1 MTDYSLYDATV
12 PQATSALN
20 AILSLLDL
28 LQAHAATDNV
38 PVKEYINARLIS
50 NMYPFNFQVF
60 MVCRMAKDIVGHC
73 QGAEDVAKNFGSEE
87 EEQLA
92 ELTTLDRMNTL
103 VKETLDIVNN
113 SDSNKFTG
121 RAGAMITFNFGPDK
135 YITST
140 VSQFIGGYGFP
151 NMYFHLVTAYD
162 IIRSKGV
169 PVGKQDL
176 LTPFF
181 NQQQITP

>member
-1 MTDYSLYDATV
+1 MADYSLYDATV
-12 PQATSALN
+12 PHAISALN
-20 AILSLLDL
+20 AILSLLDM
-28 LQAHAATDNV
+28 LQAHASTANV
-38 PVKEYINARLIS
+38 PVENYINARLIS

-60 MVCRMAKDIVGHC
+60 MVCRMAKDIIGHC

-87 EEQLA
+87 EKQLA
-92 ELTTLDRMNTL
+92 ELTTLERMNTL
-103 VKETLDIVNN
+103 VRAALDVVNN
-113 SDSNKFTG
+113 SDRNKFTG
-121 RAGAMITFNFGPDK
+121 RAGATITFNFGPDK

-140 VSQFIGGYGFP
+140 VSQFIGGYGLP

-162 IIRSKGV
+162 IVRSKGV

-181 NQQQITP
+181 NQQQISP